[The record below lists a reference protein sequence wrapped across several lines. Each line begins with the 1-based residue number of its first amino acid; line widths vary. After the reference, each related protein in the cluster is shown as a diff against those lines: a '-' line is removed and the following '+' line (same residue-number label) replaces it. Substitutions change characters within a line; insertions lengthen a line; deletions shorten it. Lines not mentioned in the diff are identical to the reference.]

1 MGDDGCGFNGASY
14 VGVNQAHQAHG
25 TAAVMVID
33 GGVVGSERGDALR
46 RDRRLLPPEL
56 REPMRRAV
64 EVVLPVPCA
73 GRL

>member
-14 VGVNQAHQAHG
+14 VGVDQPHQADG
-25 TAAVMVID
+25 TAAVMIID

-46 RDRRLLPPEL
+46 RDCRLLPPEL
-56 REPMRRAV
+56 REPMRSAV

-73 GRL
+73 GQL